1 MADNNDNSDQ
11 KNPEQMPVENGGDN
25 GNGKKKRSNFHV
37 RTLTALF
44 IAVLYVAPILLGL
57 YIYDIFYDALVVFLM
72 VVAAFEF
79 SRAIAIKFPKPVNI
93 FVYANIVAGY
103 AAFKL
108 VSEFGRGQGG
118 ITAFFGVLA
127 VTFIACIVFTMCNK
141 NYEVGNAISTLFVMI
156 YPTTIMVYT
165 LGLAYFMPEAESSI
179 TGLAV
184 FGSQSINAI
193 LLLFICTTLTDTM
206 AYFVG
211 STVKGPKLCP
221 KISPKKTVEGAIG
234 GTLGGIVASVLVGYL
249 IQPVLGT
256 SVSLLHM
263 AMLAKNGAL
272 GCAPIT
278 AAVVP
283 NVLHFLVL
291 GLGTSLFC
299 QIGDLI
305 SSYVKRS
312 CGIKDFGNFLKG
324 HGGFM
329 DRIDGL
335 IISAVFLYIY
345 FTILGVVL

>member
-11 KNPEQMPVENGGDN
+11 KNLEQTPVDNGGDN
-25 GNGKKKRSNFHV
+25 NGKRKRSNFHV
-37 RTLTALF
+37 RTLTAVF
-44 IAVLYVAPILLGL
+44 IAVLYVAPILLGI

-79 SRAIAIKFPKPVNI
+79 SRAIAIKYSKPVNF
-93 FVYANIVAGY
+93 FVYANIVVGY

-108 VSEFGRGQGG
+108 VSEIGRGQGG

-127 VTFIACIVFTMCNK
+127 VTFIACIVFTMCSK

-165 LGLAYFMPEAESSI
+165 LGLAYFMPESTSDI
-179 TGLAV
+179 TGLSV
-184 FGSQSINAI
+184 FGAQSLNAI

-206 AYFVG
+206 AYIVG

-221 KISPKKTVEGAIG
+221 KISPKKTISGAIG
-234 GTLGGIVASVLVGYL
+234 GLVGGTFGGVIVYL
-249 IQPVLGT
+249 
-256 SVSLLHM
+256 
-263 AMLAKNGAL
+263 LAKYGAL

-345 FTILGVVL
+345 FAILGVVL

>member
-108 VSEFGRGQGG
+108 VSEFDRGQGG

-179 TGLAV
+179 TGLTV

-211 STVKGPKLCP
+211 STIKGPKLCP
-221 KISPKKTVEGAIG
+221 KISPMKTISGAIG
-234 GTLGGIVASVLVGYL
+234 GLVGGTFGGVIVYL
-249 IQPVLGT
+249 
-256 SVSLLHM
+256 
-263 AMLAKNGAL
+263 LAKNGAL

>member
-37 RTLTALF
+37 RTLTTLF

-108 VSEFGRGQGG
+108 VSEFGRGQCG

-211 STVKGPKLCP
+211 STIKGPKLCP
-221 KISPKKTVEGAIG
+221 KISPMKTISGAFGGLVG
-234 GTLGGIVASVLVGYL
+234 GTFGGVIVYL
-249 IQPVLGT
+249 
-256 SVSLLHM
+256 
-263 AMLAKNGAL
+263 LAKNGAL